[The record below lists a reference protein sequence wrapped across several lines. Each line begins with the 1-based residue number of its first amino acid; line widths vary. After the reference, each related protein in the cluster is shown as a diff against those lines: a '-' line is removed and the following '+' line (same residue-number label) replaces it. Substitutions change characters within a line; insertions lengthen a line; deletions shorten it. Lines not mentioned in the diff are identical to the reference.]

1 MEPCCSREPAVAA
14 LCGTLRGCCCF
25 SESQKQEQLPCLP
38 PSREELGSFRTKTD
52 GEKYLIGFFF
62 FASLLSSA
70 VLHREGRAE
79 AVREGCLLSPGC

>member
-25 SESQKQEQLPCLP
+25 SESQKQEQLPCPP
-38 PSREELGSFRTKTD
+38 PSREELGSFRTTTD

-62 FASLLSSA
+62 FHFTAQLCCITQ
-70 VLHREGRAE
+70 G
-79 AVREGCLLSPGC
+79 GKG